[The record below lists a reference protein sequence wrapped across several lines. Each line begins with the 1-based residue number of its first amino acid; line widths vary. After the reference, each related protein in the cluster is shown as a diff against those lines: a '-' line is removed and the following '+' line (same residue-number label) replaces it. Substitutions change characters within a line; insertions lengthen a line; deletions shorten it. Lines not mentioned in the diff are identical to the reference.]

1 MRSLPFQLTRSTQ
14 LLLRHLGKLIVL
26 GKKTESA
33 EEATKEL
40 STFKTKAFLVLDLD
54 LDLDDGVHRL
64 PNEARSGE
72 VEAGCREGDIYLFFL
87 IL

>member
-1 MRSLPFQLTRSTQ
+1 MISLDIPLLQLAKSTQ

-54 LDLDDGVHRL
+54 SVLKLDLGLDLDLDLDLDDG
-64 PNEARSGE
+64 
-72 VEAGCREGDIYLFFL
+72 IY
-87 IL
+87 